1 MPRRILIIDDEPHVS
16 ESLKDRLESMGY
28 EVIVAHDGR
37 TALAL
42 ITLEAKPGP
51 IGGVLLDVQ
60 MPVMDGT
67 EVLRELRARH
77 PDIPVVMMTAG
88 ADRKVLL
95 STLRMGASEY
105 LLKPFNTALL
115 SKICEKVFPLG
126 EQAND
131 RRPP

>member
-1 MPRRILIIDDEPHVS
+1 MSRRILIIDDEPHVS

-28 EVIVAHDGR
+28 EAIVAHDGR

-42 ITLEAKPGP
+42 IALEAKQGP

-88 ADRKVLL
+88 ADRTVLL
-95 STLRMGASEY
+95 GALQMGASECLIKLFDRT
-105 LLKPFNTALL
+105 LLLE
-115 SKICEKVFPLG
+115 ICGKVFPL
-126 EQAND
+126 EERTND
-131 RRPP
+131 GRTT